1 MTTAK
6 APIVIIGSGLAGYN
20 VAREVRKRDRQAPIL
35 LVSAERGDFY
45 YKPGLSTAL
54 AQGKTAAMLVGTP
67 ADEMARSLELTLVAD
82 TETTALDL
90 ERQRILTSR
99 GEFDYG
105 KLVLALGA
113 DPIVLP
119 IGGDGAADCLSVNDL
134 AGYAVWR
141 TQLAPARR
149 VAVMGAGLIGCEFAN
164 DLLHAGMTPVVID
177 PNPLPLATLIPPTAG
192 QALRDA
198 LAAAGVQWRL
208 GAAVSTIERV
218 ASGLCLKLTDDRMVV
233 ADLVLSAVG
242 LRPRTGL
249 ARACGLSV
257 GRGILVDEFGQTSA
271 QNVFAI
277 GDCAE
282 YSAGVL
288 PFVQPIMVAARQL
301 AQTLTDAPSAIRFG
315 PMPVIVKTSM
325 HPVVVLNPPPAT
337 AGAWGTEPSED
348 GVVLWFKTL
357 AGQTRGF
364 VLTGAATQRRAEAM
378 KRLDA

>member
-1 MTTAK
+1 MATAK

-20 VAREVRKRDRQAPIL
+20 VAREVRKLDKQVPIL
-35 LVSAERGDFY
+35 LVTAERGDFY

-54 AQGKTAAMLVGTP
+54 AQKKTAAMLVGTP
-67 ADEMARSLELTLVAD
+67 AGEMACSLELTLVAD

-90 ERQRILTSR
+90 ERRRILTSQ
-99 GEFDYG
+99 GPFDYG

-119 IGGDGAADCLSVNDL
+119 IAGDGAACCLSVNDL
-134 AGYAVWR
+134 AGYAIWR

-164 DLLHAGMTPVVID
+164 DLLHAGITPVVID

-192 QALRDA
+192 QALCDA

-208 GAAVSTIERV
+208 GAAVNAIERV
-218 ASGLCLKLTDDRMVV
+218 ASGFCLKLTDDRMLE

-242 LRPRTGL
+242 LRPRTSL
-249 ARACGLSV
+249 ARACGLGV
-257 GRGILVDEFGQTSA
+257 KRGILVDEFGQTSA
-271 QNVFAI
+271 RDVFAI

-282 YSAGVL
+282 YGAGVL
-288 PFVQPIMVAARQL
+288 PFVQPIMLAARQL
-301 AQTLTDAPSAIRFG
+301 AQTLTGASSAIRFG
-315 PMPVIVKTSM
+315 PMPVIVKTPA
-325 HPVVVLNPPPAT
+325 HPVVVLTPPPAT
-337 AGAWGTEPSED
+337 TGAWSTEPSEG
-348 GVVLWFKTL
+348 GVVQWFTTPV
-357 AGQTRGF
+357 GQIRGF